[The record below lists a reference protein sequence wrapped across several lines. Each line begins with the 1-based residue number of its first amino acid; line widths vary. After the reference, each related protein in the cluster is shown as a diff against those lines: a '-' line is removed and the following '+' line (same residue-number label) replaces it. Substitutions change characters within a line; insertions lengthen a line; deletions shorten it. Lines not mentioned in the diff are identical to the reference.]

1 MADFHCN
8 PIICDERIRRL
19 QNHNERSYNLV
30 SLFLNY
36 NRRWHAF
43 VTEEN
48 SMSFHDIKI
57 PQIKDLMNL

>member
-8 PIICDERIRRL
+8 YIICDESIRRP
-19 QNHNERSYNLV
+19 QNHNEQSYNLAC
-30 SLFLNY
+30 LFLNY

-43 VTEEN
+43 VTKED
-48 SMSFHDIKI
+48 SMSFHDIKM